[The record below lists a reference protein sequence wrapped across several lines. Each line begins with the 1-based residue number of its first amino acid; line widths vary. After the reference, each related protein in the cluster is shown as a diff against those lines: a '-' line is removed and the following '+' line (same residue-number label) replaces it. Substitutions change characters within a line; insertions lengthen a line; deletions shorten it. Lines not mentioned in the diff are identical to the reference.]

1 MIIAVA
7 SGKGGTGKTLVATN
21 LASVILNATYADCDV
36 EEPNGHLFLSPRID
50 HETLIHIQA
59 PKIDPDLCTGCGEC
73 ARNCAFNA
81 LAVVKGKVLVFS
93 ELCHA
98 CGVCTEVCPESAIT
112 EEPHEMGK
120 VRVGTFVDS
129 RRFVDGLLNIG
140 ELRSAGV
147 IEKVVGEIK
156 EDGLVLIDAPPGTS
170 CAAVAACS
178 RADAALLI
186 TEPTPFGL
194 HDLKLAHQMLNGL
207 SVPHAVVIN
216 RADIGDEAVERYCEA
231 EGLTVLT
238 KIPFD
243 RRIAELYAEGQ
254 MISDYPEYRMIF
266 VGLAE
271 KLPYPKNF
279 TLNPRIKETDEELG
293 PVRTVQESGSS
304 SRSLVVLSGKG
315 GTGKT
320 MLTAC
325 LAASWEDK
333 AAADADVDAANLG
346 ILLEGETTEEIPFSS
361 GNQATIDPE
370 LCIGCGFCLDC
381 HFSAISMIDGKAIV
395 ETSRCEGCGLCG
407 ILCPVDAITLRRPRS
422 GSITVQSTPYSPLVS
437 TRLAPGAEAS
447 GRLVTEIRKHAES
460 LASREKISNI
470 LIDGSPGIGCPVN
483 AALTG
488 TQGVLLVAEPSRS
501 SLHDL
506 ERIVELIDFFSIP
519 KWVIINKHD
528 LSPSVTRE
536 IEQFCRD
543 KGVKVIGEIPFD
555 RSITQSI
562 VRSRI
567 PSEDADCESAQSL
580 KRVCENV
587 IGEFE
592 KESK

>member
-36 EEPNGHLFLSPRID
+36 EEPNGHLFLNPSILREKIV
-50 HETLIHIQA
+50 HIRTPQINA
-59 PKIDPDLCTGCGEC
+59 YLCTGCGEC
-73 ARNCAFNA
+73 ARSCAFNA
-81 LAVVKGKVLVFS
+81 LAVVKGRVLVFS

-98 CGVCTEVCPESAIT
+98 CGVCSVVCPVKAIS
-112 EEPHEMGK
+112 EEPHELGK
-120 VRVGTFVDS
+120 VRTGTFAGS

-140 ELRSAGV
+140 QLRSAGV
-147 IEKVVGEIK
+147 IEKVVDEIK
-156 EDGLVLIDAPPGTS
+156 EDRLVLIDAPPGTS

-178 RADAALLI
+178 KADAAVLV

-194 HDLKLAHQMLNGL
+194 HDLKLAHQMLNRL

-216 RADIGDEAVERYCEA
+216 RADIGDESVERYCEA
-231 EGLTVLT
+231 EGLTVLA

-243 RRIAELYAEGQ
+243 RRIAELYAEGR

-266 VGLAE
+266 AVLAE
-271 KLPYPKNF
+271 KLLYPKNF
-279 TLNPRIKETDEELG
+279 TLKPRIEKTDEKLG

-346 ILLEGETTEEIPFSS
+346 ILLERKITEEIPFSS
-361 GNQATIDPE
+361 GNQAAIDPE
-370 LCIGCGFCLDC
+370 LCTGCGSCLDC
-381 HFSAISMIDGKAIV
+381 HFSAIFMIDGKAIV
-395 ETSRCEGCGLCG
+395 ETLRCEGCGLCR
-407 ILCPVDAITLRRPRS
+407 ILCPVDAITLRRPCS

-437 TRLAPGAEAS
+437 AELAPGAEAS
-447 GRLVTEIRKHAES
+447 GRLVTEVRKHAES
-460 LASREKISNI
+460 LASREKIANV

-488 TQGVLLVAEPSRS
+488 TGGVLLVAEPSRS

-506 ERIVELIDFFSIP
+506 KRIIELIDFFSIP

-536 IEQFCRD
+536 IEQFCTN

-555 RSITQSI
+555 RSITQS
-562 VRSRI
+562 VVQCRI
-567 PSEDADCESAQSL
+567 PSEDAECKSGEILRELCADII
-580 KRVCENV
+580 N
-587 IGEFE
+587 EFE
-592 KESK
+592 KEQK